1 MFVSYQDILVVIHC
15 VMNSCRKLVLIAAEI
30 SSVKWLPKFC
40 KYSYYFFYPTEL
52 SISGILLE
60 VGPTEEKVTY
70 FANVIMETPA
80 GPRLNFSKYGT
91 LPL

>member
-1 MFVSYQDILVVIHC
+1 M
-15 VMNSCRKLVLIAAEI
+15 
-30 SSVKWLPKFC
+30 
-40 KYSYYFFYPTEL
+40 FFYPTEL

-80 GPRLNFSKYGT
+80 GQRLNFSKYGK